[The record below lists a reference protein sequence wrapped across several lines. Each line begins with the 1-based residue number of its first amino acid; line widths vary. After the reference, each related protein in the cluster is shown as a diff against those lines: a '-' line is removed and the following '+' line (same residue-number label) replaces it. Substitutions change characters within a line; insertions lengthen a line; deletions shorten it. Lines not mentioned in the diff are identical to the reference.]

1 MRAIQILRTDDG
13 SSAELLGAL
22 VAQLAAHGQ
31 VGTVTDQPQGTDSG
45 ETVVGLETARSA
57 GATAVYAVGPESW
70 NGTGE
75 GRSIRDALDQLAPV
89 CDYGIVHARGSTR
102 LPTVTVGDQSIA
114 EGRVLTSAPSWADVD
129 VDDLVERIEA
139 VDHYETLE
147 SLVSAVKQSADEDL
161 AGAIATFT
169 GRVRA
174 KEDPSDEVTEYL
186 EFERY
191 DEPAAERMDAIVAE
205 LEGRDGVYDVR
216 LFHKTGVVE
225 AGEDIVHVVVL
236 AGHRAEAFAAVQ
248 DGINRLKAEVPLFK
262 KEVTESEEFWAH
274 ERDDR

>member
-13 SSAELLGAL
+13 SSTELLGAL
-22 VAQLAAHGQ
+22 VAQLADRGQ
-31 VGTVTDQPQGTDSG
+31 VGTVTDQPQGTGSG
-45 ETVVGLETARSA
+45 ETAVGLETARSA
-57 GATAVYAVGPESW
+57 GATAVYAVGPERW

-75 GRSIRDALDQLAPV
+75 GLSIRDALDQLAPV
-89 CDYGIVHARGSTR
+89 CDYGIVHAHASTR
-102 LPTVTVGDQSIA
+102 LPTVTVDDRTNEDGQ
-114 EGRVLTSAPSWADVD
+114 VLSAADSWAEFDVRN
-129 VDDLVERIEA
+129 LVERIEG

-147 SLVSAVKQSADEDL
+147 SLVSAVKQSADEEL

-174 KEDPSDEVTEYL
+174 KDGPDDESTEYL

-191 DEPAAERMDAIVAE
+191 DEPAAERMAAIAAD

-236 AGHRAEAFAAVQ
+236 AGHRAEAFTAVQ

-262 KEVTESEEFWAH
+262 KEITETEVFWAH